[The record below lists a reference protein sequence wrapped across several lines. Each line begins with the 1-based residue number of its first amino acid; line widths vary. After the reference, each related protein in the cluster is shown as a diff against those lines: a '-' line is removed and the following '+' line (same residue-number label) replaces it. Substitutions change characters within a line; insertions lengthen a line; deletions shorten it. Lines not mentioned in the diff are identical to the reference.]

1 MTKRRSIKDDVEGW
15 LASKATDGLADYA
28 ARGRKHQH
36 LTDDELLNAWRKAFA
51 HMADDV
57 RDYGRRAAT
66 DDLKSEF
73 ILRKKEPPYDLIRA
87 EFERYIAETNR
98 AIEELEA
105 NDPAQFEKMGRE
117 IEIDLEKFRSS
128 RDKSKN

>member
-1 MTKRRSIKDDVEGW
+1 MIKPPSIKDEVDGW
-15 LASKATDGLADYA
+15 VASNATDALADYA
-28 ARGRKHQH
+28 TRGRKHQH

-57 RDYGRRAAT
+57 RDYERRAAT
-66 DDLKSEF
+66 EDLKSEF

-87 EFERYIAETNR
+87 EFERYMAEANR

-105 NDPAQFEKMGRE
+105 DDPAQYEKMGRE
-117 IEIDLEKFRSS
+117 IETDLEKFRSS